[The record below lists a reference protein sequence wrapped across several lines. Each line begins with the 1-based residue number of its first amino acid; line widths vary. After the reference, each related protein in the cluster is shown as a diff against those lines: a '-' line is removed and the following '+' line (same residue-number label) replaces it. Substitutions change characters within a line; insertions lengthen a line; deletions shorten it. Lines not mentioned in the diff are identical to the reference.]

1 MTHLLD
7 RPAWS
12 ALTGPHADLADGGAL
27 ARRYR
32 PGTVPFAAA
41 RDSSIESL
49 AALAALSQPGE
60 VMALV
65 EADAPKLPPGM
76 VVVKTGSVVQYA
88 LAKLPEA
95 SPDERIEPLGWGDAE
110 EMLALATLTQP
121 GPFTLKAQ
129 ALGQFY
135 GIRLD
140 GRLVAMAGHRMKQEG
155 YSELSGVCTHP
166 NSRGLNLGRTL
177 SVFVTRQILA
187 TGATPYLHA
196 WEENTP
202 AIRLYESIGYTLRSK
217 LHFLAIARAG

>member
-12 ALTGPHADLADGGAL
+12 ALTGPHAHLADGGAL

-41 RDSSIESL
+41 RDGSMESL
-49 AALAALSQPGE
+49 AALAALPKPGE

-65 EADAPKLPPGM
+65 EVDPPKLPPGM
-76 VVVKTGSVVQYA
+76 VGVKTGSVVQFA
-88 LAKLPEA
+88 LSAAPEA
-95 SPDERIEPLGWGDAE
+95 SPDERIEPLGWEDAE

-129 ALGQFY
+129 ALGPFY
-135 GIRLD
+135 GIRHE
-140 GRLVAMAGHRMKQEG
+140 GRLVAMAGHRMKQPG

-166 NSRGLNLGRTL
+166 DSRGRGLGRVL
-177 SVFVTRQILA
+177 SVFVTHQILA

-196 WEENTP
+196 WEENIA
-202 AIRLYESIGYTLRSK
+202 AIRLYESIGYTLRAR
-217 LHFLAIARAG
+217 LHFLAIARAD

>member
-1 MTHLLD
+1 MSHLLD
-7 RPAWS
+7 RPAWN
-12 ALTGPHADLADGGAL
+12 ALTGPHANLAEGGAL

-41 RDSSIESL
+41 RDGSVASL
-49 AALAALSQPGE
+49 AALAALPKPGE
-60 VMALV
+60 VIALV

-76 VVVKTGSVVQYA
+76 VSVKTGSVVQFA
-88 LAKLPEA
+88 LSKIPEA
-95 SPDERIEPLGWGDAE
+95 VPAERIEPLGWDDAE

-135 GIRLD
+135 GIRVD
-140 GRLVAMAGHRMKQEG
+140 GRIVAMAGHRMKQEG

-166 NSRGLNLGRTL
+166 DSRGRGLGRLL
-177 SVFVTRQILA
+177 SIYVTQQILA
-187 TGATPYLHA
+187 TGVTPYLHA
-196 WEENTP
+196 WEENTT

-217 LHFLAIARAG
+217 LQFLAIARAD